1 MSWLRLAHEHGSF
14 HEGELCQALRRANP
28 TLNLCPA
35 PEMMGAGA
43 LFFARADREL
53 YDQIRHYHR
62 SGKRILAVG
71 VSPTSTPSETVW
83 SLLEAGASDVLAWGS
98 PNSASE
104 VAARLER
111 WDAVDEILESPL
123 VRNNLIGKSQA
134 WRTALR
140 HCVELGRFSNAPVLI
155 TGETGTGKELAARL
169 IHALDTRPGKQ
180 DLVVLDCTTI
190 MPELSGSEF
199 FGHERGSFTG
209 AAGARDGAFALA
221 NNGTLFLD
229 EVGEL
234 PASMQAQLLR
244 VIQEHTYKRVGGN
257 EWKTTNFRLVAA
269 TNRDVM
275 AEVKAGRFRS
285 DLYYRLAGACC
296 RLPSLRERM
305 DDALALSEHFMA
317 QFSSQSCAPCM
328 SPEVR
333 EYILRRDY
341 PGNVR
346 DLRQV
351 ISRLMSRHLGPG
363 PVTVGAIPE
372 EERLSA
378 HVPPGG
384 WLDEDFECAIR
395 RALAMGASL
404 KEIGCAAEDTA
415 VKIAVHSEDG
425 NLQRAAQRLGVTDR
439 ALQMRRA
446 AQRDKAAVNGAA
458 L

>member
-1 MSWLRLAHEHGSF
+1 MSWLRLAHEHGPF
-14 HEGELCQALRRANP
+14 NEGEIRQALRKAKP
-28 TLNLCPA
+28 TLNLCET
-35 PEMMGAGA
+35 PETIGAGA
-43 LFFARADREL
+43 LFFAHVDQEL
-53 YDQIRHYHR
+53 YGRIRNFHR
-62 SGKRILAVG
+62 SGKRVLAVG
-71 VSPTSTPSETVW
+71 ASPSLTTSEAVW
-83 SLLEAGASDVLAWGS
+83 SLLEAGAADVLAWGS
-98 PNSASE
+98 HNSPLE

-111 WDAVDEILESPL
+111 WDAVDEVLESPL
-123 VRNNLIGKSQA
+123 VANNLIGKSHA
-134 WRTALR
+134 WRAALR

-169 IHALDTRPGKQ
+169 IHALDTRSGKQ
-180 DLVVLDCTTI
+180 DLVILDCTTI

-199 FGHERGSFTG
+199 FGHERGAFTG

-234 PASMQAQLLR
+234 PPAMQAQLLR

-257 EWKTTNFRLVAA
+257 EWKTTNFRLIAA
-269 TNRDVM
+269 TNRDVI
-275 AEVKAGRFRS
+275 AEVQRGRFRS

-305 DDALALSEHFMA
+305 EDALSLSEHFMV
-317 QFSSQSCAPCM
+317 QFSAEGGSPGM
-328 SPEVR
+328 SAEVR
-333 EYILRRDY
+333 EYLLRRDY

-351 ISRLMSRHLGPG
+351 ISRMMSRHLGPG
-363 PVTVGAIPE
+363 PVTAGAIPE
-372 EERLSA
+372 EERLSS
-378 HVPPGG
+378 HLPTGG
-384 WLDEDFECAIR
+384 WPDEDFECAIR
-395 RALAMGASL
+395 RALTMGASL

-425 NLQRAAQRLGVTDR
+425 NLQRAAQKLGVTDR

-446 AQRDKAAVNGAA
+446 AARDKAAMNGAA
-458 L
+458 S